1 MAQVMATGLSPC
13 YSLRSSC
20 ASIHSSATAGCR
32 RVEAAHTGKGIADA
46 AVGLNQLLREV
57 AIYLAAQSA
66 DVHVDHVGQ
75 TLERGVPDMLQD
87 HGARH
92 RPIYVAYQVFEQQK
106 FLGPQIDGLTQPR
119 DSSPHQIQFQITGAQ

>member
-1 MAQVMATGLSPC
+1 MMRNGTGYGHGAVPPC

-32 RVEAAHTGKGIADA
+32 RGEGADAGKGIADA
-46 AVGLNQLLREV
+46 AVGLNQLLRKV

-66 DVHVDHVGQ
+66 DVHIDHVGQ
-75 TLERGVPDMLQD
+75 TLERGVPDMLEN

-92 RPIYVAYQVFEQQK
+92 RTVYVAYQVLEQQK
-106 FLGPQIDGLTQPR
+106 FLGPQLDGL
-119 DSSPHQIQFQITGAQ
+119 A